1 MENKIEIFKSEEFG
15 QIRTIV
21 RDGEPWFVGKDI
33 AEALGYELAR
43 KAISDHIDNEDKRLL
58 TKNETFQNGT
68 LENIPNRGLII
79 INESGLYSL
88 VLSSKLPT
96 AKKFKRW
103 VTNEVLPSI
112 RKHGIYATPETIDK
126 IIAEPENAIKIFTAL
141 KEEREK
147 RIAAENALQEA
158 QPKLTYYE
166 KILASKGNMRTTQIA
181 KDYGMS
187 AQRLNKLLNEASLI
201 WKVGNQWVLYAKYD
215 RQGYTDTETIEYA
228 DGKCSTVRTL
238 WTQRGRLKI
247 HQILTSKGIVANCD
261 RNKQFKVNTVGK
273 QVEFNAK
280 VAARNLA

>member
-1 MENKIEIFKSEEFG
+1 MENKIEIFNNEEFG
-15 QIRTIV
+15 RIRTIV
-21 RDGEPWFVGKDI
+21 RDAEPWFVGRDV
-33 AEALGYELAR
+33 AEILGYSNTRDALA
-43 KAISDHIDNEDKRLL
+43 KHVDNEDKADVAIHDGR
-58 TKNETFQNGT
+58 QN
-68 LENIPNRGLII
+68 RSMVV

-88 VLSSKLPT
+88 ILSSKLPK
-96 AKKFKRW
+96 AKEFKRW
-103 VTNEVLPSI
+103 VTSDVLPTI
-112 RKHGIYATPETIDK
+112 RKHGAYATTETIDK

-187 AQRLNKLLNEASLI
+187 AQRLNKLLHEAGLI

-228 DGKCSTVRTL
+228 DGKRSTVQTL

-247 HQILTSKGIVANCD
+247 HQILTSKGIIANCD
-261 RNKQFKVNTVGK
+261 RNEKFKINTVGK
-273 QVEFNAK
+273 KTKFEAM
-280 VAARNLA
+280 VAARRLM